1 VLRNARQLLA
11 STVMRQAKRQTRQKI
26 EQFKNELIVKDN
38 NAKKQQKLY

>member
-1 VLRNARQLLA
+1 
-11 STVMRQAKRQTRQKI
+11 MRQAKRQTRQKI